1 MDETVLYERDLAQ
14 YELAGYTVTV
24 VGYGNQGH
32 AHALNLRDAGISVR
46 IGARPGGRSWAA
58 AQAAGFEVDDVASA
72 VAAADIVMMLVPDEQ
87 QPALFA
93 AGIAPSLRAGQI
105 LAFGHGFTIHY
116 GLIRPPPDVDVV
128 LIAPVGPGHLLR
140 SRFEAGDGVPC
151 VVAVHQDATGQ
162 ARDRAL
168 AYARAVG
175 GGRAGVIE
183 ATFRDEVETDLFGEQ
198 AVICGGVTAL
208 IRAGF
213 ETLTDAGYPPALA
226 YFECAHQMKL
236 LVDLIHERGIAG
248 MRNAISNT
256 AKYGD
261 LTRGP
266 RVVDPTVK
274 ARMKEVLRE
283 IQTGH
288 FAAEWVAEHESGQRR
303 LTGLL
308 EQAAVHP
315 IETVGTHLRGVP
327 DED

>member
-1 MDETVLYERDLAQ
+1 MGETILYEPDLAA
-14 YELAGYTVTV
+14 YDLEGRSVAVI
-24 VGYGNQGH
+24 GYGNQGH
-32 AHALNLRDAGISVR
+32 AHALNLRDAGISVKV
-46 IGARPGGRSWAA
+46 GARPGGRGWASA
-58 AQAAGFEVDDVASA
+58 HAAGFDVSDIASA
-72 VAAADIVMMLVPDEQ
+72 VADTDVVMLLVPDEE
-87 QPALFA
+87 QPGLFSV
-93 AGIAPSLRAGQI
+93 GVAPSLRAGQT

-116 GLIRPPPDVDVV
+116 GLIRPPPEVDVV

-140 SRFEAGDGVPC
+140 SRFQAGGGVPC
-151 VVAVHQDATGQ
+151 VVAVHRDPTGH
-162 ARDRAL
+162 ARPVAL
-168 AYARAVG
+168 GYARAIG
-175 GGRAGVIE
+175 GGRAGVVE
-183 ATFRDEVETDLFGEQ
+183 ATVREEVETDLFGEQ

-208 IRAGF
+208 IRAGY

-248 MRNAISNT
+248 MRDAISST

-266 RVVDPTVK
+266 RVVDAMVK

-288 FAAEWVAEHESGQRR
+288 FAAEWVAEHESGRPR

-308 EQAAVHP
+308 DQASAHP
-315 IETVGTHLRGVP
+315 LEAIGARLRRP
-327 DED
+327 SNKH